1 MDQAGFLA
9 VGGGWLALA
18 LVNAGLAEQK
28 SRSRVTWL
36 LVSLVL
42 GPLATGIIVWR
53 PARLGESGTLDPST
67 SRLDRYLFFA
77 LVFFVAAMTLGIL
90 TLFSGNWYLG
100 GGAITGIAL
109 FLWMLL
115 LYRGRAAGPD

>member
-36 LVSLVL
+36 LVLLVL

-53 PARLGESGTLDPST
+53 PAPDGTLDPST
-67 SRLDRYLFFA
+67 SRLDRYLFLA
-77 LVFFVAAMTLGIL
+77 LVFLVAGVTLGIL

-115 LYRGRAAGPD
+115 LHRSRAAGPD